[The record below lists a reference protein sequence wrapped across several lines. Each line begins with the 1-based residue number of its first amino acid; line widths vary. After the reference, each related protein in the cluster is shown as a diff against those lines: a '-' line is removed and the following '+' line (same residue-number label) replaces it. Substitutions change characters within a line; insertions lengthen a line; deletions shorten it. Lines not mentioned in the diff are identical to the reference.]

1 MINKIIIDTDAG
13 VDDAQAILAAFGH
26 QGTQVVAFTSV
37 SGNVDVEKT
46 TANVLK
52 VLDIVGK
59 DIPVY
64 KGCAAPLVAEPQHAA
79 YVHGEDGLG
88 DCGIPASTRKIAD
101 KPAAQAI
108 IDLVNQQPGELSIVA
123 LGPLT
128 NIAIATMLDPDLPKK
143 VKELT
148 IMGGAVTGKGNTH
161 VTSEFNIF
169 FDPEAARI
177 VFDRW
182 PMVRVVDW
190 EVTVANGLCEQDIER
205 LDGMNT
211 PKAQFNAQIHVK
223 TRQFIK
229 EIFHDEMLFAADA
242 LAMAAALEPS
252 LIKRKEV
259 RHLTVEL
266 SGSATRGQTVVDWNG
281 MGGGV
286 PNAEIILEMDRPGFI
301 EFIADGLK

>member
-1 MINKIIIDTDAG
+1 MKRIIIDTDAG

-26 QGTQVVAFTSV
+26 KETKIEALTSV

-52 VLDIVGK
+52 LLDVVGVGV
-59 DIPVY
+59 PVY
-64 KGCAAPLVAEPQHAA
+64 KGSALPLVAEPHHAS

-88 DCGIPASTRKIAD
+88 DCGIPASQRKAED

-108 IDLVNQQPGELSIVA
+108 LDMVNAEPGMLSIVA

-128 NIAIATMLDPDLPKK
+128 NIAIATMLDPNLPKK
-143 VKELT
+143 VAELT

-161 VTSEFNIF
+161 VTAEFNIY

-177 VFDRW
+177 VFDSW

-190 EVTVANGLCEQDIER
+190 EVTVATGLNTDDIAMLE
-205 LDGMNT
+205 GINT
-211 PKAQFNAQIHVK
+211 PKGAFNQKIHVK
-223 TRQFIK
+223 TRQFLK
-229 EIFHDEMLFAADA
+229 EIFNVDIMFAADA
-242 LAMAAALEPS
+242 LAMAAALEPA

-259 RHLTVEL
+259 KHLTVEL
-266 SGSATRGQTVVDWNG
+266 SGSATRGQTVVDWMG
-281 MGGGV
+281 MGGAD
-286 PNAEIILEMDRPGFI
+286 PNAEIVVEMDQPGFVQ
-301 EFIADGLK
+301 FIANGLR

>member
-1 MINKIIIDTDAG
+1 MNRIIIDTDAG

-26 QGTQVVAFTSV
+26 QGTKIEALTTV

-52 VLDIVGK
+52 VLDVVGENV
-59 DIPVY
+59 PVY
-64 KGCAAPLVAEPQHAA
+64 KGSALPLVAVPQHAS

-88 DCGIPASTRKIAD
+88 DCGIPASQRKIES

-108 IDLVNQQPGELSIVA
+108 LDLVNAEPGALGIVA

-128 NIAIATMLDPDLPKK
+128 NIAIATMIDPDLPVK

-161 VTSEFNIF
+161 VTAEFNIY

-177 VFDRW
+177 IFDRW

-190 EVTVANGLCEQDIER
+190 EVTVATGLREDDIAMLEAI
-205 LDGMNT
+205 DT
-211 PKAQFNAQIHVK
+211 PKATFNQKIHVK
-223 TRQFIK
+223 TRQFLK
-229 EIFHDEMLFAADA
+229 KFFNVDMMFAADA

-259 RHLTVEL
+259 KHLTVEL
-266 SGSATRGQTVVDWNG
+266 SGSATRGQTVVDWMG
-281 MGGGV
+281 MGGGEQ
-286 PNAEIILEMDRPGFI
+286 NAEIIMEMDQKGFVQ
-301 EFIADGLK
+301 FIANGLR

>member
-1 MINKIIIDTDAG
+1 MKRIIIDTDTG
-13 VDDAQAILAAFGH
+13 VDDAQAILTAFGH
-26 QGTQVVAFTSV
+26 KDTKVEAITSV

-52 VLDIVGK
+52 VLDIAGK
-59 DIPVY
+59 DVPVY
-64 KGCAAPLVAEPQHAA
+64 KGSALPLVAEPYHAA
-79 YVHGEDGLG
+79 FVHGEDGLG
-88 DCGIPASTRKIAD
+88 DCGIPASKRKIET

-108 IDLVNQQPGELSIVA
+108 IDMVNAEPGALSIVA

-128 NIAIATMLDPDLPKK
+128 NIAIATMIDPDLPDK

-161 VTSEFNIF
+161 VTAEFNIY

-190 EVTVANGLCEQDIER
+190 EVTVATGLHENDIAR
-205 LDGMNT
+205 LDAIDT
-211 PKAQFNAQIHVK
+211 TKADFNQKIHIK
-223 TRQFIK
+223 TRKFLK
-229 EIFHDEMLFAADA
+229 EVFHDEMMFAADA

-252 LIKRKEV
+252 LIKHKEMK
-259 RHLTVEL
+259 HLTVEL
-266 SGSATRGQTVVDWNG
+266 SGSATRGQTVVDWMG
-281 MGGGV
+281 MGGGE
-286 PNAEIILEMDRPGFI
+286 PNAEIVMEMNQPGFVL
-301 EFIADGLK
+301 FIANGLK